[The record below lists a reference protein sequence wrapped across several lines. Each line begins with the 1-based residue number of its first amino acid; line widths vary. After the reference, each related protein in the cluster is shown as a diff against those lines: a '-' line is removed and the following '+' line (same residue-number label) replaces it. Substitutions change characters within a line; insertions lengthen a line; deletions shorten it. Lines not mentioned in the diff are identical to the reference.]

1 MLTYTLNDTD
11 GPKYLQLSKLIKAD
25 VESGKLKAGDR
36 LPSKRTFA
44 RNSGVSTITVQNAY
58 DQLIS
63 EGYVTAVEKK
73 GYYVSSFRK
82 PVKTAPVMETGEI
95 KEPELPD
102 LSGNRM
108 REESFPFSIWSK
120 LLRETLSTD
129 RDKLLSPIRAEG
141 VPELRKAIAGH
152 LSSFRGMSVSP
163 SQIVIGAG
171 TEYLYSLLIQL
182 LGRELVYA
190 IEDPG
195 YGKLSRI
202 YAANAIKYTKV
213 PLDEKGLSAEL
224 LDSSGADVAHIS
236 PNHHFPTGITMP
248 LERRYE
254 LLAWAAAK
262 DTRFIIEDD
271 YDSEFRVSK
280 SPVPTM
286 YSLDGSGSVIYMN
299 TFSKSLASTIR
310 ISYMVLPE
318 TLGDT
323 FRRELSFYAST
334 VPSFEQYTLSRF
346 ISEGYFEKHINRMRL
361 YYIRQRQAVIDEI
374 LMSPLKDS
382 CTIIE
387 NSAGLHFI
395 LAINTEKSDETI
407 KSELLKEGIK
417 IPLFENR

>member
-82 PVKTAPVMETGEI
+82 PVKTAPVIESI
-95 KEPELPD
+95 DLPEPDLPD

-163 SQIVIGAG
+163 SQIVIGA
-171 TEYLYSLLIQL
+171 
-182 LGRELVYA
+182 
-190 IEDPG
+190 
-195 YGKLSRI
+195 
-202 YAANAIKYTKV
+202 
-213 PLDEKGLSAEL
+213 
-224 LDSSGADVAHIS
+224 
-236 PNHHFPTGITMP
+236 
-248 LERRYE
+248 
-254 LLAWAAAK
+254 
-262 DTRFIIEDD
+262 
-271 YDSEFRVSK
+271 
-280 SPVPTM
+280 
-286 YSLDGSGSVIYMN
+286 
-299 TFSKSLASTIR
+299 
-310 ISYMVLPE
+310 
-318 TLGDT
+318 
-323 FRRELSFYAST
+323 
-334 VPSFEQYTLSRF
+334 
-346 ISEGYFEKHINRMRL
+346 
-361 YYIRQRQAVIDEI
+361 
-374 LMSPLKDS
+374 
-382 CTIIE
+382 
-387 NSAGLHFI
+387 
-395 LAINTEKSDETI
+395 
-407 KSELLKEGIK
+407 
-417 IPLFENR
+417 